1 MSDISSLRAELSRQE
16 RINRELK
23 SQLYELASGVSR
35 ADSELA
41 GFRNHITGTLAD
53 SAHRLVNSHERIIQ
67 AYEIQGEIDRL
78 YARFKNMELA
88 NKKIRECNNKKYYDF
103 GNYRTV
109 RKLVQGIMDNMD
121 VQMVSD
127 EIIYKSV
134 EKQHLMTPDYWLT
147 CVLISV
153 MAWKNDDRP
162 LADRA
167 MAKAIELDK
176 KESSIFYMLFNIRSG
191 REDAALKWFS
201 IYQEC
206 DLKGSDERTF
216 LMLFSLLSKTMD
228 EQVDDHTKYEIY
240 GFINRVIALNA
251 QAEGFSEE
259 QIVGQIQGY
268 LTAMNQGDVLELNL
282 LKKCCDD
289 YGRIA
294 EMVSLAQNNMQILQ
308 FILDVGNVSELER
321 NEYLSKFIDE
331 EIERPNRVEREVYEE
346 IEYNEMVIRCDG
358 DVERARKLYAAEQ
371 ERREK
376 ELNLIREMVQWVYA
390 PGNTEV
396 NGQVRKNM
404 FTLTGTLQKKAVEQ
418 YAQDYRQM
426 EVHQHPVTLGE
437 YRTTA
442 DFNNQSAEH
451 AKIEAFYQAQKEERL
466 AAIKT
471 WPAFVAFVLGVAAA
485 GGALYLGVL
494 TLLAGTA
501 AGAAVGIYILVSG
514 AKQKKQIEKD
524 CLLNVKGKT
533 ELMDKVFAEYE
544 KMRQI
549 YSEYD
554 AYQERISEEMDKL

>member
-23 SQLYELASGVSR
+23 SQLYELANGVSR

-41 GFRNHITGTLAD
+41 GFRNHVTGTLAD
-53 SAHRLVNSHERIIQ
+53 SSHRLVNSHERIIQ

-78 YARFKNMELA
+78 YVRFKNMELA

-191 REDAALKWFS
+191 REDAALKWFT

-228 EQVDDHTKYEIY
+228 EQVDDYTKYEIY

-259 QIVGQIQGY
+259 QVVGQIQGY
-268 LTAMNQGDVLELNL
+268 LTAMKQGDVLELNL

-331 EIERPNRVEREVYEE
+331 EIERPNSVEREVYDE

-390 PGNTEV
+390 PGNAEV

-466 AAIKT
+466 AAIKA
-471 WPAFVAFVLGVAAA
+471 WPAYVAFALGVAAA

-494 TLLAGTA
+494 TLLAGTVV
-501 AGAAVGIYILVSG
+501 GAAVGIYVLVSG

-533 ELMDKVFAEYE
+533 DLMDKVFVEYE

-554 AYQERISEEMDKL
+554 VYQERISEEMDKL

>member
-16 RINRELK
+16 RINSELK
-23 SQLYELASGVSR
+23 SQLYELASGISS
-35 ADSELA
+35 ADNELT
-41 GFRNHITGTLAD
+41 GFRNRVTGTLAD
-53 SAHRLVNSHERIIQ
+53 STQKMVNSHERIIQ
-67 AYEIQGEIDRL
+67 AYEVQGEIDKL
-78 YARFKNMELA
+78 YVRFKNMELA

-109 RKLVQGIMDNMD
+109 RKLVQGIMDNMN

-127 EIIYKSV
+127 QIIYKSV
-134 EKQHLMTPDYWLT
+134 EKQHLQTPDYWLT

-153 MAWKNDDRP
+153 MAWKNHDKA

-167 MAKAIELDK
+167 MTRAVELDK
-176 KESSIFYMLFNIRSG
+176 KNCSIFYMLFNIRVG

-201 IYQEC
+201 VYQEC

-216 LMLFSLLSKTMD
+216 LMLFSLLCKTID

-259 QIVGQIQGY
+259 QIVEQIQGY
-268 LTAMNQGDVLELNL
+268 LTAMRKGDVMQLNL

-294 EMVSLAQNNMQILQ
+294 EMVSLAQNNIQILQ
-308 FILDVGNVSELER
+308 FLLDVGNVSELER

-331 EIERPNRVEREVYEE
+331 EIEKPNRVEREVYEE

-358 DVERARKLYAAEQ
+358 DVDRAKELYAAEQ

-376 ELNLIREMVQWVYA
+376 ELNLIKEMVQWVYA
-390 PGNTEV
+390 PGNAEV

-404 FTLTGTLQKKAVEQ
+404 FTLTGALQKKAVEK
-418 YAQDYRQM
+418 YADDYRRM

-437 YRTTA
+437 YHTTA
-442 DFNNQSAEH
+442 DFTNQTAEH
-451 AKIEAFYQAQKEERL
+451 AKIESFYQAQKEERL
-466 AAIKT
+466 SAIKS
-471 WPAFVAFVLGVAAA
+471 WPAYVAFALAAAAA
-485 GGALYLGVL
+485 GGALYLGMM
-494 TLLAGTA
+494 LLFAGTA
-501 AGAAVGIYILVSG
+501 IGAVAGIALLISG
-514 AKQKKQIEKD
+514 ANQKKQIEKD
-524 CLLNVKGKT
+524 CQLNVNGKT
-533 ELMDKVFAEYE
+533 ELIDKLFAEYE

-549 YSEYD
+549 YAEYD
-554 AYQERISEEMDKL
+554 AYQERISEELEKF

>member
-16 RINRELK
+16 RINSELK
-23 SQLYELASGVSR
+23 SQLFELASGVSR
-35 ADSELA
+35 AESELA
-41 GFRNHITGTLAD
+41 GFRNHVTDTLAA
-53 SAHRLVNSHERIIQ
+53 STQKMVSSHERIIQ
-67 AYEIQGEIDRL
+67 AYEVQGEIDKL
-78 YARFKNMELA
+78 YVRFKNMELA

-109 RKLVQGIMDNMD
+109 RKLVQGIMDNMN

-134 EKQHLMTPDYWLT
+134 EKQHLQTPDYWLT

-153 MAWKNDDRP
+153 MAWKNDDRA

-167 MAKAIELDK
+167 MARAIELDK
-176 KESSIFYMLFNIRSG
+176 KDSSIFYMLFNIRVG

-201 IYQEC
+201 VYQEC

-216 LMLFSLLSKTMD
+216 LMLFSLLSKTID
-228 EQVDDHTKYEIY
+228 DQVDDHTKYEIY

-259 QIVGQIQGY
+259 QIVDQIEGY
-268 LTAMNQGDVLELNL
+268 LTAMRQGDVLQLNL

-289 YGRIA
+289 YARIA
-294 EMVSLAQNNMQILQ
+294 EMVSLAQNNIQILQ
-308 FILDVGNVSELER
+308 FLLDVGNVSELER

-331 EIERPNRVEREVYEE
+331 EIEKPNRVEREVYEE

-358 DVERARKLYAAEQ
+358 DVDRAKELYAKEQ
-371 ERREK
+371 ERRAK
-376 ELNLIREMVQWVYA
+376 ELNLIKEMVQWVYA
-390 PGNTEV
+390 PGNAEV

-404 FTLTGTLQKKAVEQ
+404 FVLTGALQKKAVEK
-418 YAQDYRQM
+418 YADDYRRM

-437 YRTTA
+437 YYTTA
-442 DFNNQSAEH
+442 DFRNQSAEH
-451 AKIEAFYQAQKEERL
+451 GKIESFYQAQKEERL
-466 AAIKT
+466 AAIKS
-471 WPAFVAFVLGVAAA
+471 WPAYVAFAAAALAA
-485 GGALYLGVL
+485 GGALYLGVMML
-494 TLLAGTA
+494 FAGTA
-501 AGAAVGIYILVSG
+501 IGAAVGAYLLISG

-524 CLLNVKGKT
+524 CQLGINGKT
-533 ELMDKVFAEYE
+533 ELMDRLFAEYE

-549 YSEYD
+549 YGEYD
-554 AYQERISEEMDKL
+554 AYQERISEELEKF